1 MTTLTFAAS
10 VDPSAMLLELKML
23 LSVAY
28 TSDHLAPSVLTLT
41 VKDLAGN
48 SH

>member
-23 LSVAY
+23 LSVAC
-28 TSDHLAPSVLTLT
+28 TSDHLVPSVLTLT
-41 VKDLAGN
+41 VKDFAGN